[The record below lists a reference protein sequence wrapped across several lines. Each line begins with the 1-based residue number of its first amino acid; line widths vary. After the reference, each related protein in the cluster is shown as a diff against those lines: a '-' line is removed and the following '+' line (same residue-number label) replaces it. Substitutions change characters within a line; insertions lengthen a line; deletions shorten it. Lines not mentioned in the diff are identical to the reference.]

1 MVLGRLPFYGEPE
14 VSPDR
19 SQASSLSAEELVVAY
34 HERTKHHYHRFAA
47 SVGYMDWATQPDP
60 FRRYE
65 GASLVR
71 LPFPEMGQ
79 ARPYWQ
85 LYVAD
90 SMEPAPLSIDSVSL
104 FFRYALSLTAWKRLH
119 ETTWSL
125 RANPSSGN
133 LHPTEG
139 YALLPAVGAIHDRPG
154 VYHYAPKEHGLERRA
169 DVDPSVWTALMAA
182 FPEDSFLVGLS
193 SIHWREAW
201 KYGERAFR
209 YCQHDVGHALGTLR
223 FAAAALGWKLFL
235 LDRVDAMSQLLGL
248 NATPTTPARSENI
261 PNSWQLSSGGTGPV
275 TGASA
280 YPKRS
285 HPRGPL
291 HDGMARPTC

>member
-34 HERTKHHYHRFAA
+34 HERTKHHFHRFAA

-60 FRRYE
+60 FRRYD

-79 ARPYWQ
+79 ALPYWQ

-104 FFRYALSLTAWKRLH
+104 FFRYALSLTAWKRFH

-133 LHPTEG
+133 LHPTEDMRSCQPL
-139 YALLPAVGAIHDRPG
+139 APSTTVPASTTTH
-154 VYHYAPKEHGLERRA
+154 RRNT
-169 DVDPSVWTALMAA
+169 VSSVEPML
-182 FPEDSFLVGLS
+182 
-193 SIHWREAW
+193 
-201 KYGERAFR
+201 
-209 YCQHDVGHALGTLR
+209 TLR
-223 FAAAALGWKLFL
+223 
-235 LDRVDAMSQLLGL
+235 SGL
-248 NATPTTPARSENI
+248 P
-261 PNSWQLSSGGTGPV
+261 
-275 TGASA
+275 
-280 YPKRS
+280 
-285 HPRGPL
+285 
-291 HDGMARPTC
+291 